1 MELENG
7 NIWQGPATLNIETM
21 VWNLPIKIY
30 PTTPLQIS
38 QGLQSQLKH
47 KLAVWEVRKCK
58 LMCPQ
63 QTECVQLM
71 WNSWCMILHLVSICL
86 YQICLS
92 RLWNELTWSAY
103 YNESLLP
110 VIYVGLSFV
119 CLRSVNWHL
128 DNNLQLNQHPVQRT
142 AHSPTTHPV
151 KLSFPH
157 RNTVQCPIIHIA

>member
-1 MELENG
+1 MKYKSGICMNFVFPGLWTVYCNCSMWSHWQYCALCTVTLQWRLHFEFVTSNTQLIHELPAMELENG

-71 WNSWCMILHLVSICL
+71 WNSWWMILHLVSTCL

-92 RLWNELTWSAY
+92 RLWNELTWSAH
-103 YNESLLP
+103 YN
-110 VIYVGLSFV
+110 
-119 CLRSVNWHL
+119 
-128 DNNLQLNQHPVQRT
+128 
-142 AHSPTTHPV
+142 
-151 KLSFPH
+151 
-157 RNTVQCPIIHIA
+157 